1 LIGECKDIISIKGYE
16 TIYKD
21 YIINERQSVPSNIL
35 WQFIDAKDIVSDDD
49 RKTILTICF
58 KEINISKDKDKLQSY
73 LNSLDARWNIL
84 KDNKLEI
91 RVNDTIE
98 NNNLWK
104 VLEQNNLITMR
115 KSRKKG
121 TNDLIIKSKVGIA

>member
-1 LIGECKDIISIKGYE
+1 MIGECKDIISIKGYE

-21 YIINERQSVPSNIL
+21 YIIKERQSVPSNIL
-35 WQFIDAKDIVSDDD
+35 WQFIDAKNIVFDDD

-73 LNSLDARWNIL
+73 LNSLDARWNIF
-84 KDNKLEI
+84 KDNKSEI
-91 RVNDTIE
+91 RVDDTIE